1 MVDSGYRSD
10 ALLHLRF
17 NGESM
22 SRLIGYV
29 ANRADRMR
37 DALHQERVVL
47 RQEAAPEG
55 ASGWG
60 MGFYHGDEVLHK
72 KRPTHAG
79 ELVDWEQIAG
89 NVHSDC
95 AVLHLRQP
103 TVGDFRAENAHPF
116 RMRQWLFAH
125 RGTIG
130 SFSAIRASLAETI
143 PDFIRRNIRG
153 QTDSEYLFHTVLTF
167 LHDAGQLDNPDVN
180 EAQALPAI
188 GAAVALVERLTAEVS
203 SHDNSLSF
211 ILTNGRSMYTLR
223 HGAPMAFVE
232 RQGMHDPPEDYTPPP
247 TGSTQPRYVM
257 VVSGIEDA
265 PAEYK
270 PVPER
275 SVAVISR
282 GLDVTTH
289 AL

>member
-1 MVDSGYRSD
+1 
-10 ALLHLRF
+10 
-17 NGESM
+17 M

-29 ANRADRMR
+29 ANRADRLR
-37 DALHQERVVL
+37 DALHQERAVL
-47 RQEAAPEG
+47 KIETAPDSP
-55 ASGWG
+55 SGWG
-60 MGFYHGDEVLHK
+60 IGFYHGDEVLHK

-79 ELVDWEQIAG
+79 QTVNWE
-89 NVHSDC
+89 NVVGDVRSDC

-125 RGTIG
+125 RGTIRG
-130 SFSAIRASLAETI
+130 FGAVRSNLAESI

-167 LHDAGQLDNPDVN
+167 LHDSGQLDNPDVN

-188 GAAVALVERLTAEVS
+188 GAAVALVERLAAEVGS
-203 SHDNSLSF
+203 TENSLSF
-211 ILTNGRSMYTLR
+211 ILTNGRSMYALR
-223 HGAPMAFVE
+223 HGASLAFVE
-232 RQGMHDPPEDYTPPP
+232 RQGLHDPPADYKPPP
-247 TGSTQPRYVM
+247 TGSTQLRYVM
-257 VVSGIEDA
+257 IASGIE
-265 PAEYK
+265 ET
-270 PVPER
+270 PVGYQTVPDR

-282 GLDVTTH
+282 GLDVNVH